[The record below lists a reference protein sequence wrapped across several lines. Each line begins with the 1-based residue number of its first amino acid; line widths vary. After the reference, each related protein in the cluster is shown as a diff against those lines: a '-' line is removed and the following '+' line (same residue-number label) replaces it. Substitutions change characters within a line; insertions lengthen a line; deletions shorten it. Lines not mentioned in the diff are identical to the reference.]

1 MPNPGYDLDEGT
13 ASWLRRYAGG
23 EVSWRELRERL
34 DTDNFNIVLAGLR
47 SLNLSLPRSDP
58 NRPTK
63 ARAWMRD
70 ALAQAN
76 AQSAA

>member
-1 MPNPGYDLDEGT
+1 MPIPAQELDEFT
-13 ASWLRRYAGG
+13 ASWLRRYADG

-34 DTDNFNIVLAGLR
+34 ETENFNIVLAGLR

-58 NRPTK
+58 DRPTK
-63 ARAWMRD
+63 ARAWMRE
-70 ALAQAN
+70 ALAQAS

>member
-1 MPNPGYDLDEGT
+1 MVNPGHDLDEVT

-34 DTDNFNIVLAGLR
+34 ETDDFNIVLAGLR
-47 SLNLSLPRSDP
+47 SLSLSLPRSDP

-70 ALAQAN
+70 ALAQAK
-76 AQSAA
+76 ARSAA